1 MAAPSRPAPRRARRA
16 KLSQDQ
22 ALDGVS
28 PTAAKAKA
36 ICAAATDLSISQIFC
51 SLGFY

>member
-28 PTAAKAKA
+28 PTAAKDLRGGA
-36 ICAAATDLSISQIFC
+36 DLSISQIFC